1 MHVRMSQS
9 VYLVAGEI
17 SGDTHGAEL
26 MKGLRKELGDV
37 EFHGLGGPKMA
48 AEAGTGI
55 EDWVDDAAVMGI
67 VEVLKRYS
75 WFKERFEDAV
85 ASVLELKPEIVL
97 LIDYQ
102 EFNRRLAKR
111 IKTELPQTKIVQY
124 VAPQVW
130 AWNQRRI
137 PKVAASLDLMVC
149 LFPFETKFFTEVGL
163 KAVAVGH
170 PLVDELEEERIE
182 IERDH
187 WHVGLFP
194 GSREREVAKLFPLMI
209 EVACELRE
217 KYPKARFSTAAASEK
232 VEKLIHALLHE
243 HKVAEGLITVQLGE
257 SQKLMQQVGSG
268 VIASGTAT
276 LEAAYFGMPFCLVY
290 EVAWGTYILARQLL
304 KSKFIG
310 LVNILSGEE
319 LAPEFIQGDANVYE
333 VGHWLGTMLSD
344 QERCQEQGRILQE
357 AASQLGESGMH
368 ERAAAEIGKL
378 LKNDD

>member
-1 MHVRMSQS
+1 M
-9 VYLVAGEI
+9 VAEGG
-17 SGDTHGAEL
+17 S
-26 MKGLRKELGDV
+26 DV
-37 EFHGLGGPKMA
+37 
-48 AEAGTGI
+48 

-67 VEVLKRYS
+67 VEVIKRYS
-75 WFKERFEDAV
+75 WFKKRLDDAV
-85 ASVLELKPEIVL
+85 SSVKELKPDVLL

-102 EFNRRLAKR
+102 EFNRRLAQV
-111 IKTELPQTKIVQY
+111 IKAELPETKIVQY

-137 PKVAASLDLMVC
+137 PKVAASLDLMIC
-149 LFPFETKFFTEVGL
+149 LFPFEVKFFTDVGL

-170 PLVDELEEERIE
+170 PLVDELERDRVET
-182 IERDH
+182 ERDH

-209 EVACELRE
+209 EVAKELRE
-217 KYPKARFSTAAASEK
+217 RFPRVRFSTAAASEK
-232 VEKLIHALLHE
+232 VGNLIHELIETHGVE
-243 HKVAEGLITVQLGE
+243 EGLITVQAGE

-290 EVAWGTYILARQLL
+290 EVAWGTYVVAKHLL

-319 LAPEFIQGDANVYE
+319 LAPEFIQDDANVYE
-333 VGHWLGTMLSD
+333 IGYWLGTMLSD
-344 QERCQEQGRILQE
+344 EEARIEQGNIMRR
-357 AASQLGESGMH
+357 AASQLGEIGMH

-378 LKNDD
+378 LKDNE

>member
-1 MHVRMSQS
+1 MSLRMSQS

-26 MKGLRKELGDV
+26 MVGLRKELGEV
-37 EFHGLGGPKMA
+37 VFHGLGGPKMV
-48 AEAGTGI
+48 AEGGSDV

-67 VEVLKRYS
+67 VEVIKRYS
-75 WFKERFEDAV
+75 WFKKRLDDAV
-85 ASVLELKPEIVL
+85 SSVKELKPDVLL

-102 EFNRRLAKR
+102 EFNRRLAQV
-111 IKTELPQTKIVQY
+111 IKAELPETKIVQY

-137 PKVAASLDLMVC
+137 PKVAASLDLMIC
-149 LFPFETKFFTEVGL
+149 LFPFEVKFFTDVGL

-170 PLVDELEEERIE
+170 PLVDELERDRVET
-182 IERDH
+182 ERDH

-209 EVACELRE
+209 EVAKELRE
-217 KYPKARFSTAAASEK
+217 RFPRVRFSTAAASEK
-232 VEKLIHALLHE
+232 VGRLIHELIETHGVE
-243 HKVAEGLITVQLGE
+243 EGLITVQAGE

-290 EVAWGTYILARQLL
+290 EVAWGTYVVAKHLL

-319 LAPEFIQGDANVYE
+319 LAPEFIQDDANVYE
-333 VGHWLGTMLSD
+333 IGYWLGTMLSD
-344 QERCQEQGRILQE
+344 EEARIKQGNIMRR
-357 AASQLGESGMH
+357 AASQLGEIGMH

-378 LKNDD
+378 LKGNE

>member
-1 MHVRMSQS
+1 MSQS

-26 MKGLRKELGDV
+26 MVGLRKELGEV
-37 EFHGLGGPKMA
+37 VFHGLGGPKMV
-48 AEAGTGI
+48 AEGGSDV

-67 VEVLKRYS
+67 VEVIKRYS
-75 WFKERFEDAV
+75 WFKKRLDDAV
-85 ASVLELKPEIVL
+85 SSVKELKPDVLL

-102 EFNRRLAKR
+102 EFNRRLAQV
-111 IKTELPQTKIVQY
+111 IKAELPETKIVQY

-137 PKVAASLDLMVC
+137 PKVAASLDLMIC
-149 LFPFETKFFTEVGL
+149 LFPFEVKFFTDVGL

-170 PLVDELEEERIE
+170 PLVDELERDRVET
-182 IERDH
+182 ERDH

-209 EVACELRE
+209 EVAKELRE
-217 KYPKARFSTAAASEK
+217 RFPRVRFSTAAASEK
-232 VEKLIHALLHE
+232 VGNLIHELIETHGVE
-243 HKVAEGLITVQLGE
+243 EGLITVQAGE

-290 EVAWGTYILARQLL
+290 EVAWGTYVVAKHLL

-319 LAPEFIQGDANVYE
+319 LAPEFIQDDANVYE
-333 VGHWLGTMLSD
+333 IGYWLGTMLSD
-344 QERCQEQGRILQE
+344 EEARIEQGNIMRR
-357 AASQLGESGMH
+357 AASQLGEIGMH

-378 LKNDD
+378 LKDNE

>member
-1 MHVRMSQS
+1 MTQS

-17 SGDTHGAEL
+17 SGDIHGAEL
-26 MKGLRKELGDV
+26 MAGLQKELGDV
-37 EFHGLGGPKMA
+37 RFQGLGGPKMVIEGG
-48 AEAGTGI
+48 AEI

-75 WFKERFEDAV
+75 WFKKRFDDTV
-85 ASVLELKPEIVL
+85 ADILKTKPKVL
-97 LIDYQ
+97 LLVDYQ

-111 IKTELPQTKIVQY
+111 IKDELPDTKIVQY

-137 PKVAASLDLMVC
+137 PKVAASLDLMIC

-163 KAVAVGH
+163 KAVSVGH
-170 PLVDELEEERIE
+170 PLVDELEKVRISV
-182 IERDH
+182 ERDR

-209 EVACELRE
+209 EVAKEIKLRF
-217 KYPKARFSTAAASEK
+217 PQVRFSTAAASVK
-232 VEKLIHALLHE
+232 VEERMNELLKAHDLE
-243 HKVAEGLITVQLGE
+243 EGMIMVRLGE
-257 SQKLMQQVGSG
+257 SQKLMQEVGSG

-290 EVAWGTYILARQLL
+290 EVAWGTYVVAKQLL

-310 LVNILSGEE
+310 LVNILAGEE
-319 LAPEFIQGDANVYE
+319 LAPEFIQSDANVYE
-333 VGHWLGTMLSD
+333 VGHWLGTMLAD
-344 QERCQEQGRILQE
+344 DAARIRQGRLMRE
-357 AASQLGESGMH
+357 AASQLGEPGMH

-378 LKNDD
+378 LKIQ